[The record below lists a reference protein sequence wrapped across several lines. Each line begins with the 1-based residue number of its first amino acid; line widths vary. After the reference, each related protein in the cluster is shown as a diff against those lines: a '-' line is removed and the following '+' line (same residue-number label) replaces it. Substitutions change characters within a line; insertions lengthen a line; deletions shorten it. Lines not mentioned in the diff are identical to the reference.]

1 MAQQASSLVKKII
14 HKQEKSLGSHI
25 EKRSTTNKDSGS
37 AQGIHCEPRRRR
49 AGVLWGILPTL
60 EGVSIRTGASE
71 YGTPVVDVSDVAGG
85 FHLAIFVLPFDH
97 RLMKSFKLVRSVPLG
112 VTVTVQGK
120 CRVFSED
127 GTVLVIKQCKILAP

>member
-1 MAQQASSLVKKII
+1 MVATLKRDQQPIKIRDL
-14 HKQEKSLGSHI
+14 HKEF
-25 EKRSTTNKDSGS
+25 TVN
-37 AQGIHCEPRRRR
+37 R
-49 AGVLWGILPTL
+49 AAAERAYYGKLLTL